1 MAKYYFIDEPETGLI
16 DGYYVN
22 KRPEVELRI
31 WNERRPQFRHVIKMT
46 DTSDYIPPGGS
57 LVDEIREYRVF

>member
-31 WNERRPQFRHVIKMT
+31 WNERRPQFKHVIKMT
-46 DTSDYIPPGGS
+46 GTGGYIQPGES
-57 LVDEIREYRVF
+57 LLDIRC

>member
-1 MAKYYFIDEPETGLI
+1 LKKIGLIAKYYFIDEPETGLI

-31 WNERRPQFRHVIKMT
+31 WNERRPQFRPVIEMNT
-46 DTSDYIPPGGS
+46 GVFRDS
-57 LVDEIREYRVF
+57 LKENIN